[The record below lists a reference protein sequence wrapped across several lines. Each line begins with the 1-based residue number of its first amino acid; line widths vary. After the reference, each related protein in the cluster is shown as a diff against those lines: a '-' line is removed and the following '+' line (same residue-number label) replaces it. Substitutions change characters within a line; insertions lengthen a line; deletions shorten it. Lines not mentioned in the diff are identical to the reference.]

1 MGFAHFIARRILS
14 DRDRQDRLSRPIVL
28 IAILGIVIGMAVM
41 LLTVGISTGFQG
53 EVRAKVTGAGAH
65 IEILPLTQSDPKES
79 SRVNIHQSFYP
90 FLDNVPGIEHIQVFA
105 LKPGI
110 VETDK
115 EIQGVVVKGVGADH
129 DWSFMRAHLLKGT
142 VLNIGDSVR
151 NEVLISNWMAKRLR
165 LDVGDQLVVYLIKGR
180 EDIRPRKFRVTGI
193 YETGLEKIDHQ
204 VVYVDIAHI
213 QRFAQWGL
221 QAEISVSDIDHAD
234 GVQIEGLAFGGD

>member
-115 EIQGVVVKGVGADH
+115 EINLFPIFNFKEFQFIGFDLFVNLGGRFIILRQDGFEGCKRVLVIIL
-129 DWSFMRAHLLKGT
+129 SFSLLC
-142 VLNIGDSVR
+142 VR
-151 NEVLISNWMAKRLR
+151 CR
-165 LDVGDQLVVYLIKGR
+165 Y
-180 EDIRPRKFRVTGI
+180 F
-193 YETGLEKIDHQ
+193 
-204 VVYVDIAHI
+204 
-213 QRFAQWGL
+213 F
-221 QAEISVSDIDHAD
+221 
-234 GVQIEGLAFGGD
+234 F